1 MTPSKH
7 PILNNASLAFAQ
19 RYFEV
24 CWSSLVHARHDT
36 FNDGADYDSGNGAS
50 HRRIDLVFSV
60 QLLAEDHAIF
70 EVWLEFP
77 NGRRTILPRQPLP
90 CRTMHDNS
98 MLHVDCEH
106 RTKRLL
112 SVSLHDDGHIAYAQS
127 DLLAEA
133 GFTGGA
139 YDPPT
144 IRTLDAARDA
154 ASA

>member
-1 MTPSKH
+1 MNQPKH
-7 PILNNASLAFAQ
+7 PIQNDASLAVTL
-19 RYFEV
+19 RHFEV
-24 CWSSLVHARHDT
+24 CWSSLVHACHDS
-36 FNDGADYDSGNGAS
+36 FDDGSDSGSADCTG

-70 EVWLEFP
+70 EVWLELP

-90 CRTMHDNS
+90 CRTMHDDS

-106 RTKRLL
+106 EAKCLI

-127 DLLAEA
+127 ELLAEA
-133 GFTGGA
+133 GFTGGT

-144 IRTLDAARDA
+144 IRTIATARDA